1 MMSRLNLRRVGRTAW
16 VVAIALLATAVLI
29 PSAPS
34 AQTKPITIKMATSVP
49 VNSSW
54 FLVLKEVADKWN
66 KLSNGQVKVIL
77 YGGGTKGDEPEVVQ
91 TMRLGNELQGAV
103 LTSVGIAEIEK

>member
-16 VVAIALLATAVLI
+16 VVAIALLATAVLV

-34 AQTKPITIKMATSVP
+34 AQTKLITIKMATSVP

-54 FLVLKEVADKWN
+54 FLVLKEVADKW
-66 KLSNGQVKVIL
+66 LFVVKAASMMAL
-77 YGGGTKGDEPEVVQ
+77 
-91 TMRLGNELQGAV
+91 LGSTG
-103 LTSVGIAEIEK
+103 